1 MDDKPA
7 VTPRARQDRQLDE
20 ALKETFPA
28 SDPVAIG
35 HIDSQGK
42 VPAPDQTRQKLAR
55 RQLRALIARHEQDAR
70 S

>member
-20 ALKETFPA
+20 ALKDTFPA

-35 HIDSQGK
+35 HLDSQAERTT
-42 VPAPDQTRQKLAR
+42 PAQVRGKLAR
-55 RQLRALIARHEQDAR
+55 RQLRALIDRHNHP
-70 S
+70 